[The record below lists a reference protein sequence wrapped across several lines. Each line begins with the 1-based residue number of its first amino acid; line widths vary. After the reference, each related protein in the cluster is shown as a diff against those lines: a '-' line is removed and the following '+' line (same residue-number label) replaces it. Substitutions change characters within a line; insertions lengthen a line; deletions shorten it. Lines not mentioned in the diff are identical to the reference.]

1 MNNQLLQ
8 TTQFNEIN
16 DRLMHLT
23 ISDFAKELLADR
35 RPLTN
40 FNAVKRKLAETDE
53 ASNLLGSGQHV
64 PFMGLTRI
72 QQLTKKIE
80 KGLILEIGELIEY
93 GDFLRSFRLITK
105 LFEKNQY
112 QAPTLASYAKDLAD
126 LSEVEEAINQSIQG
140 NQIAS
145 ESSRQLRKIRNQI
158 QKIEKDIEGKMA
170 KHLRNWSGSN
180 FLQERLI
187 LKKADRYTLPVKVEF
202 KNKVKGSIVESS
214 RQGQTVYIEPND
226 VSKLN
231 EELIFA
237 KAEEVA
243 EVYQI
248 LAYLTGL
255 IAENLPTI
263 HYSKD
268 IIVELDIIFARGKL
282 SRSFGGRKPDINHE
296 DVLRLKQV
304 KHPLL
309 DNPVPLSLELG
320 AAHRGLII
328 TGPNAGGKTVVLKTV
343 ALTCLLTMSG
353 IFVANQAGTT
363 IPILDELFIDIG
375 DQQSLENALSTFSGH
390 MQNISQILAKSRNH
404 TLVLLDEIGSG
415 TEPKEGA
422 ALGIALMEEMYLKGA
437 LVIATTH
444 YGEIKDFALQH
455 QDFVT
460 AAMAFDSASLSP
472 KYQLLL
478 GEVGDSN
485 AFWIAKKM
493 QVPANVLTRSRDYLQ
508 TKNYSSEKKV
518 FAKRQ
523 KAAPKV
529 EAIAFDKGDRVYSA
543 ELQKTGLYY
552 EEKDPSYGIIYLEGE
567 FKTVLKRR
575 LELKGAAKD
584 LYPADYDLESLFA
597 DFHERKKI
605 RDLERGSKKAHKQ
618 LAKEAK
624 ERAQQL
630 ATEQK

>member
-93 GDFLRSFRLITK
+93 GDFLRSFRLIAK

-126 LSEVEEAINQSIQG
+126 LSEVEEAINLSIQG

-158 QKIEKDIEGKMA
+158 QKIEKDIESKMA

-523 KAAPKV
+523 QAAPKV
-529 EAIAFDKGDRVYSA
+529 EAVAFDKGDRVYSA

-552 EEKDPSYGIIYLEGE
+552 EEKDASYGIIYLEGE

-584 LYPADYDLESLFA
+584 LYPADYDLESLFT